1 MSLATLNKQR
11 AAEKHQPQSIKT
23 TVTISSVSKTPVG
36 STTPIMNESKQF
48 ALDNSSS
55 QSEPSIGSSDSPR
68 TIREISKSPEI
79 IQAVE
84 EVQVI
89 GKKKELAKEKFMN
102 EAAEVTPPRRGKKF
116 ATLRDNAVDRPV
128 LNLES
133 RNYLKLNYL
142 KI

>member
-36 STTPIMNESKQF
+36 STTPIMNQSKKI

-55 QSEPSIGSSDSPR
+55 QSEPSIASSDSPR
-68 TIREISKSPEI
+68 TVREISKSPEM

-84 EVQVI
+84 EVQII

-102 EAAEVTPPRRGKKF
+102 EAAAEVSPRRGEGQYP
-116 ATLRDNAVDRPV
+116 AGQC
-128 LNLES
+128 S
-133 RNYLKLNYL
+133 R
-142 KI
+142 